1 MTTHNVHELGNS
13 LTLRLEFRG
22 SSQTRNVTAWG
33 AYGGLEGPE
42 GVVMMLPQGGLEG
55 PGGESPRRFLDGKCR

>member
-42 GVVMMLPQGGLEG
+42 GVVMMLPQGG
-55 PGGESPRRFLDGKCR
+55 